1 MNKFFDRIIF
11 DEDYDTKSIGPY
23 MIENL
28 KLDYDKEATKIPLDQ
43 YYQSY
48 PFIKIQPKN
57 ILNLVYNIYNIE
69 NLIKWATINIDK
81 NKYTLYRVLD
91 LSWIKINKKIFLYI
105 NKIKDIY
112 KKILFKQENINEKVA
127 ELILNEIIYENEIIN
142 NNENFS
148 IKLFNL
154 IKKK

>member
-91 LSWIKINKKIFLYI
+91 LSWIVFNKKIFLYI
-105 NKIKDIY
+105 NKIKDRY